1 MQDAEVI
8 GADGVRL
15 AVRIAAGPDTD
26 APTAVLHHG
35 LASSQ
40 HIWDLMVPHLSRT
53 FRVVTFD
60 ARGHGRS
67 GKPGSGYGF
76 DHTVA
81 DTMAVLR
88 ATRARRPILVG
99 HSWGA
104 MVALEVA
111 ARHPR
116 AVGGAVLIDG
126 GITRMR
132 DGFASWAEARAALS
146 PPHLAGMPVEEFRAM
161 IPRFFGDA
169 VDVTPEVEDIVLAV
183 MRVGPDGTIRPRLS
197 RANHLRILR
206 AIWEQDPPALHA
218 RLRTPAL
225 AILARG
231 GDTDWDASRRQA
243 VAVLRA
249 AGSPTHIAWIDG
261 IHDLPLQHP
270 RELARRIRA
279 FARTAVR

>member
-1 MQDAEVI
+1 MQETTAI

-15 AVRIAAGPDTD
+15 AVRIFPGQKVA
-26 APTAVLHHG
+26 APTVV
-35 LASSQ
+35 
-40 HIWDLMVPHLSRT
+40 DLMLPTLSRT

-67 GKPGSGYGF
+67 AKPGAGYGF

-81 DTMAVLR
+81 DTVAVLR
-88 ATRARRPILVG
+88 STRARRAVLVG

-104 MVALEVA
+104 MVALELA

-116 AVGGAVLIDG
+116 LLGSVVLVDG
-126 GITRMR
+126 GISRMR
-132 DGFASWAEARAALS
+132 DGFATWQEARTALS
-146 PPHLAGMPVEEFRAM
+146 PPHLAGTPVEDFRAM
-161 IPRFFGDA
+161 IPMFFGDA
-169 VDVTPEVEDIVLAV
+169 VEVTPAVEDIVLAV
-183 MRVGPDGTIRPRLS
+183 MRVGADGTIRPRLR

-231 GDTDWDASRRQA
+231 GDAEWDAQRRAA
-243 VAVLRA
+243 VADLRA
-249 AGSPTHIAWIDG
+249 AGSPTRTTWLDG

-270 RELARRIRA
+270 DVLVRRISA